1 MTREV
6 LPNRRAAQVFGLDH
20 GGIEFTVTVGCYADG
35 RVGEIF
41 ISTTKAGSDVAH
53 MARDQAILMSFALQS
68 GATVDR
74 LAAGVTRNP
83 DGEPAHLAGIV
94 LDAVHALAYPARPGD
109 DTTAPLADETE
120 AGEAPL
126 PAPLSSAPQP
136 IGFLA
141 GPRPSGDVCTSCGAA
156 AMVRTGTCLTC
167 QACGT
172 SSGGCS

>member
-6 LPNRRAAQVFGLDH
+6 LPNRRACQVFGIDH
-20 GGIEFTVTVGCYADG
+20 GGIDYTVTVGRYPDG

-41 ISTTKAGSDVAH
+41 ISTNKAGSDVDH
-53 MARDQAILMSFALQS
+53 MARDQAILMSFALQY
-68 GATVDR
+68 GGTVEQ
-74 LAAGVTRNP
+74 LAAGVTRKP
-83 DGEPAHLAGIV
+83 DGEPAHLAGAV
-94 LDAVHALAYPARPGD
+94 LDAVHALAHAAGAVEAAPAA
-109 DTTAPLADETE
+109 APPE
-120 AGEAPL
+120 PQ
-126 PAPLSSAPQP
+126 SNSQP